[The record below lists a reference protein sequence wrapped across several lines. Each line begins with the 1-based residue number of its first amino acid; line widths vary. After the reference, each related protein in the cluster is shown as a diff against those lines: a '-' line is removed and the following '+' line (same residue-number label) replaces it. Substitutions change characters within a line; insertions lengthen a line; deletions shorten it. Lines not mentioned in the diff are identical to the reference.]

1 MGGHL
6 LEMSATGRYM
16 AGRGQHASGA
26 GDHALWGCQ
35 QDRTMW
41 CGPTRHSMLL
51 PAGMSM
57 GTVSSSP
64 TTKITEKRPTC

>member
-6 LEMSATGRYM
+6 LETSATGMYV
-16 AGRGQHASGA
+16 AGRRQHAGRA
-26 GDHALWGCQ
+26 GDQALWGCQ

-41 CGPTRHSMLL
+41 WGPTGHSMLL

-57 GTVSSSP
+57 GTASLSP
-64 TTKITEKRPTC
+64 TAK